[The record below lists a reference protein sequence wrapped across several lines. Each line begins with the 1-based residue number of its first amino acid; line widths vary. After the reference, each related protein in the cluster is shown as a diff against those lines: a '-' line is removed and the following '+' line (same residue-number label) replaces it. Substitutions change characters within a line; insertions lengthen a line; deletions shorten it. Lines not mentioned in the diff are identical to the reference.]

1 MHRGHSTSAAVVDV
15 DFMGGGGGD
24 GCGGLEAPHCRC
36 PAGLWLGCSGRVS
49 AIADAAAVVVVA
61 DVGDVVGWTLVADVD
76 GGAGVVCHGVL
87 AQRVHRTR

>member
-1 MHRGHSTSAAVVDV
+1 M
-15 DFMGGGGGD
+15 
-24 GCGGLEAPHCRC
+24 
-36 PAGLWLGCSGRVS
+36 GCSGRVS